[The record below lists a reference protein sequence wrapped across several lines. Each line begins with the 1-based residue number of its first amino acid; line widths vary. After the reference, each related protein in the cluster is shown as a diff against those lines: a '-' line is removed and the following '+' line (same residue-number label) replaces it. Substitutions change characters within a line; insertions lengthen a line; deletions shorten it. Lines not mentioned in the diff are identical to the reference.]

1 MVEEFENEKICDDIR
16 ECTQTVQI
24 AWIRVKNGKARV
36 FTYRIWGFAK
46 LEACLTWVPIE
57 MTDIASTS
65 QAPSD
70 KLKASATDDVTELE
84 FKPLTAEEAQ
94 AWRLKNPALMPWRI
108 IGLQALV
115 GVLMVLLT
123 WLLTDERRLAA
134 SVAWGVV
141 AVVIPA
147 MVFVRALSRQMQ
159 VAQPKVALV
168 GLFAWELVKIV
179 LTVALLLAAPKLI
192 SDLSWLAL
200 VASFVVTIKVYWLAM
215 ALGWVQRKSKSTFY

>member
-1 MVEEFENEKICDDIR
+1 
-16 ECTQTVQI
+16 
-24 AWIRVKNGKARV
+24 
-36 FTYRIWGFAK
+36 
-46 LEACLTWVPIE
+46 

-65 QAPSD
+65 QTASD
-70 KLKASATDDVTELE
+70 KLKSSATDDVTELE

-159 VAQPKVALV
+159 AAQPKVALV

-200 VASFVVTIKVYWLAM
+200 VAGFVVTIKVYWLAM

>member
-1 MVEEFENEKICDDIR
+1 MVEEFENEKNCDDNI
-16 ECTQTVQI
+16 ECTQNIQI
-24 AWIRVKNGKARV
+24 EWIRGKNRKARV
-36 FTYRIWGFAK
+36 FTYRIRGFAK
-46 LEACLTWVPIE
+46 LEAFLTWVPIE
-57 MTDIASTS
+57 MTDISSTS
-65 QAPSD
+65 QAAPD

-115 GVLMVLLT
+115 GVMVVLLT
-123 WLLTDERRLAA
+123 WILTDERRLAA

-159 VAQPKVALV
+159 VAQPKDAML

-192 SDLSWLAL
+192 SDLSWFAL

-215 ALGWVQRKSKSTFY
+215 VLGWVQRKSKSTFY

>member
-1 MVEEFENEKICDDIR
+1 VVEEFENEKICDDIR

-84 FKPLTAEEAQ
+84 FKPLTAEEA
-94 AWRLKNPALMPWRI
+94 RLKNPALMPWRI

>member
-1 MVEEFENEKICDDIR
+1 MAEIASNSQTVPDQVKSSEADGVEEP
-16 ECTQTVQI
+16 
-24 AWIRVKNGKARV
+24 G
-36 FTYRIWGFAK
+36 
-46 LEACLTWVPIE
+46 
-57 MTDIASTS
+57 
-65 QAPSD
+65 
-70 KLKASATDDVTELE
+70 
-84 FKPLTAEEAQ
+84 FKPLTADEAQ
-94 AWRLKNPALMPWRI
+94 AWRLKNPALIPWRI
-108 IGLQALV
+108 VALQAGV
-115 GVLMVLLT
+115 GGLMVLLT

-159 VAQPKVALV
+159 VAHPKDAML

-179 LTVALLLAAPKLI
+179 LTVALLLAAPQLI

-215 ALGWVQRKSKSTFY
+215 LLGWVQRKSKSTFY

>member
-1 MVEEFENEKICDDIR
+1 MNAPENARKPCNLRASEPKK
-16 ECTQTVQI
+16 
-24 AWIRVKNGKARV
+24 WKARV
-36 FTYRIWGFAK
+36 FTYRIRVFATFDA
-46 LEACLTWVPIE
+46 LATGVHIE
-57 MTDIASTS
+57 MTEIASNS
-65 QAPSD
+65 QTVPDQVKSSEVD
-70 KLKASATDDVTELE
+70 GVEEPE
-84 FKPLTAEEAQ
+84 FKPLTADEAQ
-94 AWRLKNPALMPWRI
+94 AWRLKNPALIPWRI
-108 IGLQALV
+108 VALQAGL
-115 GVLMVLLT
+115 GGSMVLLT

-159 VAQPKVALV
+159 VAHPKDAML

-179 LTVALLLAAPKLI
+179 LTVVLLLAAPKLI

>member
-1 MVEEFENEKICDDIR
+1 
-16 ECTQTVQI
+16 
-24 AWIRVKNGKARV
+24 
-36 FTYRIWGFAK
+36 
-46 LEACLTWVPIE
+46 

-65 QAPSD
+65 QTASD
-70 KLKASATDDVTELE
+70 KLKSSATDDVTELE

-108 IGLQALV
+108 VALQACV
-115 GVLMVLLT
+115 GAVMVLLT

-141 AVVIPA
+141 SVVIPA

-159 VAQPKVALV
+159 LAQPKVALM

>member
-1 MVEEFENEKICDDIR
+1 
-16 ECTQTVQI
+16 
-24 AWIRVKNGKARV
+24 
-36 FTYRIWGFAK
+36 
-46 LEACLTWVPIE
+46 

-65 QAPSD
+65 QVVPD
-70 KLKASATDDVTELE
+70 KLKASATDDVTEPE
-84 FKPLTAEEAQ
+84 FKPLTADEAQ
-94 AWRLKNPALMPWRI
+94 VWRLRNPALMPWRI
-108 IGLQALV
+108 VALQACV
-115 GVLMVLLT
+115 GAVMVLLT

-147 MVFVRALSRQMQ
+147 MVFVRALRRQMQ

-179 LTVALLLAAPKLI
+179 LTVALLLVAPKVI

-200 VASFVVTIKVYWLAM
+200 VASFVVTIKVYWLAL
-215 ALGWVQRKSKSTFY
+215 ALGWVQRKSKPTFY

>member
-1 MVEEFENEKICDDIR
+1 MTSENARKPYKLRGLGSI
-16 ECTQTVQI
+16 
-24 AWIRVKNGKARV
+24 NGEARV
-36 FTYRIWGFAK
+36 FTYRIRGFAK
-46 LEACLTWVPIE
+46 LDVCLTWVSIE

-65 QAPSD
+65 RVAPD
-70 KLKASATDDVTELE
+70 RLKAGATDDVTEPE
-84 FKPLTAEEAQ
+84 FKPLTADEAQ
-94 AWRLKNPALMPWRI
+94 AWRLRNPALMPWRI
-108 IGLQALV
+108 VALQACV
-115 GVLMVLLT
+115 GAVMVLLT
-123 WLLTDERRLAA
+123 WLLTDELRLAA
-134 SVAWGVV
+134 SVAWGAI

-179 LTVALLLAAPKLI
+179 LTVALLFAAPKLI

-215 ALGWVQRKSKSTFY
+215 ALGWMQRKSKPTFY

>member
-1 MVEEFENEKICDDIR
+1 MTEIASNSQTVPDQVKSSEADGVEEP
-16 ECTQTVQI
+16 
-24 AWIRVKNGKARV
+24 G
-36 FTYRIWGFAK
+36 
-46 LEACLTWVPIE
+46 
-57 MTDIASTS
+57 
-65 QAPSD
+65 
-70 KLKASATDDVTELE
+70 
-84 FKPLTAEEAQ
+84 FKPLTADEAQ
-94 AWRLKNPALMPWRI
+94 AWRLKNPALIPWRI
-108 IGLQALV
+108 VALQAGV
-115 GVLMVLLT
+115 GGLMVLLT

-159 VAQPKVALV
+159 AAQPKVALV

-179 LTVALLLAAPKLI
+179 LTVALLLAAPQLI

-215 ALGWVQRKSKSTFY
+215 LLGWVQRKSKSTFY